1 MLNEAVDQ
9 GEKERDARGTDLGAV
24 ADTVAGETPPP
35 RPAPLDI
42 RSLSLTVIAALLL
55 LAALHLLA
63 PVLVPL
69 TFAILTSYALNP
81 LVTSL
86 VRWRVP
92 RALAAVLV
100 LGVMTGGAGYLVYSM
115 TDDVAAVAA
124 QMPKAAERMRQTLRE
139 LRHSGGAAGPVQ
151 QVQEAAKTLET
162 VAAEVTGAS
171 PAEAARTRGRT
182 TDQPVLNLNSWLVA
196 GSLGLVSVGA
206 EAVVVV
212 FLALYLL
219 AAGDL
224 FKRKLVRVVGT
235 TLSEKKITVQILD
248 EIDRQIATFLL
259 VRLVITVLVAVFTW
273 LPLRAIGLEQAALW
287 GVVAGVLNIIP
298 YLGPVIVA
306 AVVFVVGVRRS
317 SARIGMASAAS
328 GITVVVT
335 SLEGYLLT
343 PWLTSRAAEMN
354 AVAIFVGL
362 LFWGW
367 IWGLAGV
374 LLAVPLMLALKAIC
388 DRVEEL
394 SLAGG
399 TAGGLSGWRLVVS
412 ALSRATTS
420 HWTPATT
427 GISTPSAP
435 APTRP

>member
-1 MLNEAVDQ
+1 MQGPAIAARDGGGDRDERSRRDEAS
-9 GEKERDARGTDLGAV
+9 ARGTDLGDVAETV
-24 ADTVAGETPPP
+24 ADETGPPAP

-42 RSLSLTVIAALLL
+42 RSVALTVIAGLLL
-55 LAALHLLA
+55 LAALHLLS

-69 TFAILTSYALNP
+69 AFAILTSYALNP
-81 LVTSL
+81 LVTTL

-92 RALAAVLV
+92 RALAALLV
-100 LGVMTGGAGYLVYSM
+100 LGVMAAGAGYLLYSM

-124 QMPKAAERMRQTLRE
+124 KLPGAAQKMRQTMRE
-139 LRHSGGAAGPVQ
+139 VRQSGGAAGPVQ

-162 VAAEVTGAS
+162 AAAEVAGAS
-171 PAEAARTRGRT
+171 PAEAARTRART
-182 TDQPVLNLNSWLVA
+182 DGPPVLDLRAWLMA
-196 GSLGLVSVGA
+196 GSLSLAGIA
-206 EAVVVV
+206 AQAVVVL

-259 VRLVITVLVAVFTW
+259 VRLVITVLVSVFTW

-287 GVVAGVLNIIP
+287 GVAAGVLNIIP

-306 AVVFVVGVRRS
+306 AVVFVVGFVQFGT
-317 SARIGMASAAS
+317 IGMALAAS

-343 PWLTSRAAEMN
+343 PWLTSKAAEMN

-362 LFWGW
+362 LFWSW
-367 IWGLAGV
+367 LWGLAGV
-374 LLAVPLMLALKAIC
+374 VLAVPMMLALKAIS

-394 SLAGG
+394 TWLGELLG
-399 TAGGLSGWRLVVS
+399 E
-412 ALSRATTS
+412 
-420 HWTPATT
+420 
-427 GISTPSAP
+427 
-435 APTRP
+435 

>member
-306 AVVFVVGVRRS
+306 AVVFVVGF
-317 SARIGMASAAS
+317 AQFGTIGMASAAS

-374 LLAVPLMLALKAIC
+374 LLAVPMMLALKAIS

-394 SLAGG
+394 TWLGELLG
-399 TAGGLSGWRLVVS
+399 D
-412 ALSRATTS
+412 
-420 HWTPATT
+420 
-427 GISTPSAP
+427 
-435 APTRP
+435 